1 MINKVTLIGNA
12 GMKPEI
18 KNFENGGRIARLNIA
33 TKERIFNRKTEEWQD
48 HTEWHTLIFSGNLV
62 KVVEEYVA
70 TGSLI
75 YIEGK
80 LRTRQWTDN
89 NNIKHYSTVIYV
101 DELRLLNRKQAQQ
114 EQQEQQEQQA
124 QQKQEQVP
132 VNVPEQMPINDED
145 DLPF

>member
-89 NNIKHYSTVIYV
+89 NIKRYSTVIYV
-101 DELRLLNRKQAQQ
+101 DELRLLNRKQA
-114 EQQEQQEQQA
+114 QQEQQA